1 MPLHTGF
8 SNPWGA
14 TLQPYDFS
22 TSSVTRAMVPDETYI
37 ASLYAA
43 SHANINMPPTVTS
56 SSSIHHQN
64 SQANMPS
71 TIALSSNFPQQ
82 SSHAPRGDDHD
93 DLMNQQTTP
102 ATSSFLSQE
111 RFNHS
116 PSHPGIP
123 TSERS
128 RRWMLA
134 TPQSPPISVSSTQ
147 SPRHPHSLVSM
158 SPAPT
163 VSGAE
168 GSSPRI
174 SIEDASDQE
183 QNGEPPYSRLI
194 WDALMS
200 TEDKML
206 PLQGIYQWF
215 EKNTTKAGNEESKG
229 WQNSI
234 RHNLSMNAVRV
245 LPTFLRRFQ
254 FESSLH
260 KCSYMEVTG
269 QMENCV

>member
-1 MPLHTGF
+1 
-8 SNPWGA
+8 
-14 TLQPYDFS
+14 
-22 TSSVTRAMVPDETYI
+22 MVPDETYI

-43 SHANINMPPTVTS
+43 SHANI
-56 SSSIHHQN
+56 
-64 SQANMPS
+64 NMPS

-128 RRWMLA
+128 RRWMHA

-163 VSGAE
+163 VSGGE